1 MRKLSSDEIKSI
13 ELSIMKEL
21 DRICREHGLTY
32 SLAYG
37 TALGAVRHGGFIP
50 WDDDIDIVMPRPD
63 YERLLSLFK
72 NGLKCPYKLVSYRD
86 GSSIYQFAKLIDEN
100 TSSYET
106 FVGRDHATGLWVD
119 IFPIEPT
126 DEPSSPQAR
135 EVFSQNRRTGLARS
149 FAVADPAVGST
160 AFVKLVKRIV
170 CPFARHL
177 DVARLNKRL
186 DERARSLSK
195 DALGSGA
202 PYYLD
207 VLGDMRTIPGEYL
220 FPCKD
225 IAFEDAV
232 FLGPAQPEKYLEF
245 QFGNWRQLPPPEQRF
260 IHFPEAY
267 LKEEN

>member
-1 MRKLSSDEIKSI
+1 MRKLSSDEIKRI

-72 NGLKCPYKLVSYRD
+72 NGLKCLYKLVSYRD

-135 EVFSQNRRTGLARS
+135 EVF
-149 FAVADPAVGST
+149 
-160 AFVKLVKRIV
+160 
-170 CPFARHL
+170 
-177 DVARLNKRL
+177 
-186 DERARSLSK
+186 
-195 DALGSGA
+195 
-202 PYYLD
+202 
-207 VLGDMRTIPGEYL
+207 
-220 FPCKD
+220 
-225 IAFEDAV
+225 
-232 FLGPAQPEKYLEF
+232 
-245 QFGNWRQLPPPEQRF
+245 
-260 IHFPEAY
+260 
-267 LKEEN
+267 

>member
-1 MRKLSSDEIKSI
+1 
-13 ELSIMKEL
+13 MKEL

-72 NGLKCPYKLVSYRD
+72 NGLKCLYKLVSYRD